1 MLYDK
6 LTPLERQYLSQDG
19 ITEEDINNVDDV
31 WIVIDYLTPLYI
43 RFTPEWDDLMI
54 RLVSCKLVE
63 MIIK

>member
-6 LTPLERQYLSQDG
+6 LTPLERQYLSHDG

-31 WIVIDYLTPLYI
+31 WVIIDYLTPMYG
-43 RFTPEWDDLMI
+43 RFTPEWDNLMV
-54 RLVSCKLVE
+54 RLVE

>member
-31 WIVIDYLTPLYI
+31 WAVIDYLTPLYG
-43 RFTPEWDDLMI
+43 RFTPEWDDLMV
-54 RLVSCKLVE
+54 RLVE

>member
-19 ITEEDINNVDDV
+19 ITEEDINSVDDV

>member
-31 WIVIDYLTPLYI
+31 WIVIDYLTPLYS

-63 MIIK
+63 MII

>member
-6 LTPLERQYLSQDG
+6 LTPLERQYLSRDG

-43 RFTPEWDDLMI
+43 KVYT
-54 RLVSCKLVE
+54 
-63 MIIK
+63 

>member
-19 ITEEDINNVDDV
+19 IAEEDINNVDDV

-54 RLVSCKLVE
+54 RLVS
-63 MIIK
+63 

>member
-31 WIVIDYLTPLYI
+31 WIVIDYLTPLYS
-43 RFTPEWDDLMI
+43 RFTHEWYDLMI
-54 RLVSCKLVE
+54 RLVS
-63 MIIK
+63 

>member
-19 ITEEDINNVDDV
+19 ITEEDINTVDDV
-31 WIVIDYLTPLYI
+31 WTVIDYLTPLYG

-63 MIIK
+63 MII

>member
-19 ITEEDINNVDDV
+19 ITEEDINSVDDV
-31 WIVIDYLTPLYI
+31 WIVIDYLTPLYS

-54 RLVSCKLVE
+54 RLVSWDDY
-63 MIIK
+63 

>member
-54 RLVSCKLVE
+54 RLVSCKSVE
-63 MIIK
+63 MII

>member
-31 WIVIDYLTPLYI
+31 WTVIDYLTPLYS
-43 RFTPEWDDLMI
+43 RFTPEWYDLMI
-54 RLVSCKLVE
+54 RLVS
-63 MIIK
+63 